1 MRHLQ
6 YFTNVSNWL
15 IFLVVHDHILR
26 LHVVNHLVHG
36 LVEAYKHLLVLWWH
50 LFQLVTVIAQLLRY
64 RNEDVVK
71 LFYLSLLILNKA
83 HSRAIS
89 LCLLEGLR
97 VIGDFG
103 E

>member
-15 IFLVVHDHILR
+15 ILLVVHDHILR

-36 LVEAYKHLLVLWWH
+36 LVESYKHLLVLRWH
-50 LFQLVTVIAQLLRY
+50 LFELVTVIAQLLRD

-71 LFYLSLLILNKA
+71 LSYLSLLILNKA
-83 HSRAIS
+83 HSRTIS

-97 VIGDFG
+97 VVGDFG